1 MPFNFSLSSVL
12 GTALGYK
19 FVPKGT
25 KKRKHRIRNYVDT
38 FNRKYGASL
47 NDLQKNSEMHISLG
61 TIRDKETLRSNPE
74 LQRKKITEKIK
85 KAAKADTFDDAWIN
99 HVEVMQSGVIYNTKD
114 FPIILD
120 TAEESCCGETS
131 METIHTPT
139 QGAAT
144 AGASEEEE
152 EEEDAD
158 TDEEDTHCESQAI
171 QSMVEAMQDKLD
183 EAYTERMMTIPQL
196 EISTAPKS
204 TANITNLS
212 EEELKMNPQL
222 YKMYSYY
229 IPFAHRGTASS
240 APPPLNT
247 PTTPPTPPNPHHHRS
262 NMGPRR
268 RNPNFLKPQL
278 VGDEIYPRSHSYSP
292 NKHRN
297 LINTAHGHAHSH
309 SPIRTVGSAKLVPIG
324 NVKPNPL
331 DIEKKG
337 KKHTEPH
344 IAPAHANVQSVISPN
359 GGIYHPCHG
368 YSQRDISIFDLFP
381 GIVKYQSK
389 KYAECDRV
397 DYLVSLSEKSFCSV
411 NNKPLKVNEAEMWYT
426 ALKYLFNDIT
436 LGQFDYMSVEMRYV
450 IKQYMSTH
458 KNRLSFLKSIKSY
471 GFLRVISDV
480 SKKLPREHI
489 QKIMKQEREKKEKQE
504 REKLVA
510 LQKQIRYQQLIQQ
523 QQMYQQQLYQ
533 QHEATHYADWYTGS
547 KLKRTV
553 SEPPP
558 LTASYKPCIVDEED
572 DDIDDSWNFI
582 TEIVNNN
589 KIPDLPPEREH
600 THSSSP
606 STHTSDDDEAKE
618 QEEMNEIVD
627 VYTMLYQT
635 MKDKEGPDV
644 SLADLTTIEQH
655 DTFTPKLP
663 FKWCTNAHSPSIWMD
678 NPYAKPSK
686 YFKSKKS
693 KYKRG
698 K

>member
-120 TAEESCCGETS
+120 TAEESCCGETLKQTGS
-131 METIHTPT
+131 NVIK
-139 QGAAT
+139 
-144 AGASEEEE
+144 
-152 EEEDAD
+152 
-158 TDEEDTHCESQAI
+158 I
-171 QSMVEAMQDKLD
+171 
-183 EAYTERMMTIPQL
+183 YT
-196 EISTAPKS
+196 
-204 TANITNLS
+204 NHN
-212 EEELKMNPQL
+212 
-222 YKMYSYY
+222 
-229 IPFAHRGTASS
+229 GT
-240 APPPLNT
+240 
-247 PTTPPTPPNPHHHRS
+247 
-262 NMGPRR
+262 
-268 RNPNFLKPQL
+268 
-278 VGDEIYPRSHSYSP
+278 
-292 NKHRN
+292 
-297 LINTAHGHAHSH
+297 
-309 SPIRTVGSAKLVPIG
+309 
-324 NVKPNPL
+324 KPNPL

-655 DTFTPKLP
+655 DTFTPKV
-663 FKWCTNAHSPSIWMD
+663 N
-678 NPYAKPSK
+678 
-686 YFKSKKS
+686 
-693 KYKRG
+693 
-698 K
+698 